1 MNSFFYTSYVKLQD
15 AYVSEAG
22 EYYGSWK
29 VIGYTMSSTTN
40 FKFEEQNEP
49 SNDGTATLADPTITW
64 QASNVAALND
74 CEKDG
79 VWQLTVASNTSSGTG
94 VAYGANVTGGAAGDC
109 AILTPSFGKL
119 SATAVADAD

>member
-1 MNSFFYTSYVKLQD
+1 MQD

-49 SNDGTATLADPTITW
+49 ETDGTAKLDAATITW

-79 VWQLTVASNTSSGTG
+79 LWHLTVASNTGSGTR
-94 VAYGANVTGGAAGDC
+94 VEYGANVSGGAAGYC

-119 SATAVADAD
+119 SATAVADAE